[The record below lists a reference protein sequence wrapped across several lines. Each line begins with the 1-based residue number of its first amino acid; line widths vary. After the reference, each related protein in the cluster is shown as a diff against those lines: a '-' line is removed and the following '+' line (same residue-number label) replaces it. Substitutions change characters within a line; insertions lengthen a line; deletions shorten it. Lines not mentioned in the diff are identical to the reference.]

1 MTEPASGHAPFHADA
16 PIKVEAKG
24 LEVLSAEGKVL
35 VGPIDFTLASGSRTA
50 LIGISGAGKSSLVNA
65 LLGFAP
71 IAASSRSTA
80 RSSPAST

>member
-16 PIKVEAKG
+16 PIKVEAKS

-80 RSSPAST
+80 RSWPAST